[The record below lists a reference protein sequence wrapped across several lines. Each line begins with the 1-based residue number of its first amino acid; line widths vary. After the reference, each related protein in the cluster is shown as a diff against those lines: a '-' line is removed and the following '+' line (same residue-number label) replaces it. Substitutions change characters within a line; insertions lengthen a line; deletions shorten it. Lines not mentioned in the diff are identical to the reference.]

1 MKENELLKL
10 EIENL
15 NNELNLVKNNYLS
28 NKIFNDFD
36 YLEENIFHN
45 NTFKKYIRKLFFDK
59 DKFCKNDKISGP
71 YRYGVNFEKKHID
84 LFKDDYYFFK
94 IGDYYNLINH
104 KRYVF
109 EISSIINT
117 KNYKNNKSILS
128 PTFKKNLEELYNVK
142 IKKDGSII
150 SIINNSNKKDWRDI
164 IKNFINVKLEIY
176 NELIKSFEKI
186 EKYSIILKNIF
197 EYEKIYS
204 YYRGY
209 QEDYIDYNSDDQ
221 ESWYYNCYRI
231 NPKENK
237 DLNKY
242 LKYSKLPLISKFSL
256 DSKDIIKNCID
267 IQVHNYLKKNK
278 NFRIPNDQDR
288 WGNKFNNKE
297 NKIVDLYKANNTL
310 LNPSDKIK
318 FGLDSKLECDII
330 CIYKNEIKFLNNF
343 NIIHKFNFPKD
354 NNITNISILEN
365 DNFLIELNNNGIL
378 YELNIFTKKINLFF
392 CKTEVT
398 FD

>member
-10 EIENL
+10 EVENL
-15 NNELNLVKNNYLS
+15 NNELNLVRNNYLS
-28 NKIFNDFD
+28 NKIYNDFD
-36 YLEENIFHN
+36 YLEENIFHD

-59 DKFCKNDKISGP
+59 DKFCKNDKINGP

-84 LFKDDYYFFK
+84 LFKNDYYFFK

-142 IKKDGSII
+142 IKKDGPII
-150 SIINNSNKKDWRDI
+150 SIINNNNKDWRDI

-186 EKYSIILKNIF
+186 EKYSAILKNIF
-197 EYEKIYS
+197 EYEKIYN

-209 QEDYIDYNSDDQ
+209 QEDYIDSDSDDQ
-221 ESWYYNCYRI
+221 ESWYYNCFRI

-242 LKYSKLPLISKFSL
+242 LKYSNLPLISKFSL
-256 DSKDIIKNCID
+256 DSKDIIKNSID

-278 NFRIPNDQDR
+278 NFRILNDR
-288 WGNKFNNKE
+288 
-297 NKIVDLYKANNTL
+297 NKIVDLYKANYTL

-318 FGLDSKLECDII
+318 IGLDSKLECDII
-330 CIYKNEIKFLNNF
+330 CISKNEIKFLNNLNVF
-343 NIIHKFNFPKD
+343 HKFNFLKD
-354 NNITNISILEN
+354 YNITNISILEN
-365 DNFLIELNNNGIL
+365 DNFLIEFNNNCIL

>member
-1 MKENELLKL
+1 MSWLMKENELLKL
-10 EIENL
+10 EVENL
-15 NNELNLVKNNYLS
+15 NNELNLVRNNYLS
-28 NKIFNDFD
+28 NKIYNDFD
-36 YLEENIFHN
+36 YLEENIFHD

-84 LFKDDYYFFK
+84 LFKNDYYFFK

-142 IKKDGSII
+142 IKKDGPII
-150 SIINNSNKKDWRDI
+150 SIINNNNKDWRDI
-164 IKNFINVKLEIY
+164 IKNFINVKFEIY
-176 NELIKSFEKI
+176 KELIKSFEKI
-186 EKYSIILKNIF
+186 EKYSAILKNIF
-197 EYEKIYS
+197 EYEKIYN

-209 QEDYIDYNSDDQ
+209 QEDYIDSDSDDQ
-221 ESWYYNCYRI
+221 ESWYYNCFRI

-242 LKYSKLPLISKFSL
+242 LKYSNLPLISKFSL
-256 DSKDIIKNCID
+256 DSKDIIKNSID

-278 NFRIPNDQDR
+278 NFRILND
-288 WGNKFNNKE
+288 K
-297 NKIVDLYKANNTL
+297 NKIVDLYKANYTL

-330 CIYKNEIKFLNNF
+330 CISKNEIKFLNNLNVF
-343 NIIHKFNFPKD
+343 HKFNFLKD
-354 NNITNISILEN
+354 YNITNISILEN
-365 DNFLIELNNNGIL
+365 DNFLIEFNNNCIL

>member
-15 NNELNLVKNNYLS
+15 NNELNLVKNNYLL
-28 NKIFNDFD
+28 NKIYYDFD
-36 YLEENIFHN
+36 YLEENIFHDN
-45 NTFKKYIRKLFFDK
+45 IFKKYIRKLFFDK

-71 YRYGVNFEKKHID
+71 YRYGVNFEKEHID

-128 PTFKKNLEELYNVK
+128 LTFKRNLEELYNVK
-142 IKKDGSII
+142 IKKDGPII
-150 SIINNSNKKDWRDI
+150 SIINNNNKDWRDI

-197 EYEKIYS
+197 EYQKIYS
-204 YYRGY
+204 YY
-209 QEDYIDYNSDDQ
+209 SVDQ
-221 ESWYYNCYRI
+221 EPWYYNCYRI
-231 NPKENK
+231 NPKKNK

-242 LKYSKLPLISKFSL
+242 LKYSNLPLISKFSL
-256 DSKDIIKNCID
+256 DPKDIIEDSID
-267 IQVHNYLKKNK
+267 IQVHDYLKKNK
-278 NFRIPNDQDR
+278 KFRINDQ
-288 WGNKFNNKE
+288 

-318 FGLDSKLECDII
+318 IGLDSKLECDII

-354 NNITNISILEN
+354 YNITNISILEN